1 MDLFR
6 VTFNLVYP
14 YKMYDDPHEN
24 YCRLQRTVKYLQA
37 GGRITEDWIEEH
49 KRHVRKYSEIFWN
62 MSEFHPEITDPT
74 FRQKAKEVE
83 VLLEYLRI
91 TFDVRG
97 YFQLNQDLARM
108 TEILMDEDDLLEC
121 MNKLAL

>member
-1 MDLFR
+1 
-6 VTFNLVYP
+6 
-14 YKMYDDPHEN
+14 MYNDPHEN
-24 YCRLQRTVKYLQA
+24 YCRLQRTTKFLQT

-49 KRHVRKYSEIFWN
+49 RRHVRKYCEIFWN

-97 YFQLNQDLARM
+97 YFQLNQDLIQM
-108 TEILMDEDDLLEC
+108 TEILMTEDDLLAC
-121 MNKLAL
+121 MNLLSI